1 MKRKVLPLFVGTL
14 ILCGG
19 ILELGAYLGL
29 RYVLKQPTPV
39 LSGEALEGNVHIFDR
54 SSPILWYGVKQ
65 HYKQVFRTNEF
76 YTTVKTNN
84 VGFREE
90 RDYAGEAIDI
100 GFVGDSF
107 TFGHGVEFGERYSD
121 LLRGYFP
128 EQSIFSYSYANGYA
142 PPHYYLFLKR
152 NIQYVA
158 KVVVMGLYLGNDLT
172 DDIEDMEFHL
182 DANGEVSALGSRS
195 TEISEDGTEVTHF
208 YAEHR
213 RFLNLLDRFHFG
225 RLSLVVYQRLAG
237 KYQRLRDGVS
247 PHVLSQF
254 HRGQLARNNLLSL
267 EYVRKLSRYLESRG
281 SRLVVFVIPEAFF
294 IGDYQEC
301 IRWQPYTADLCCELR
316 EKRYLQ
322 KALGKW
328 FRENQVEYIDPTDRF
343 QALEGRG
350 TRLYFESDPH
360 WTREGHRAA
369 AELLHEYLL
378 GAGGG
383 QRTRFTSASFGPE
396 FKSGRR

>member
-1 MKRKVLPLFVGTL
+1 MKGRPLFSFAAVL
-14 ILCGG
+14 VVCSG
-19 ILELGAYLGL
+19 ILELGAYLAL

-39 LSGEALEGNVHIFDR
+39 LSGEALEGTVHIFDR
-54 SSPILWYGVKQ
+54 SSSILPCGVKQ

-90 RDYAGEAIDI
+90 KDYAGEAIDI

-128 EQSIFSYSYANGYA
+128 GKSIFSYSYANGSA
-142 PPHYYLFLKR
+142 PPHYYLFLRR
-152 NIQYVA
+152 NPQYVS

-172 DDIEDMEFHL
+172 DDMEDMEFHL
-182 DANGEVSALGSRS
+182 DANGEVSAIGSRS
-195 TEISEDGTEVTHF
+195 TEISEEGAEVTRF
-208 YAEHR
+208 YAKHR
-213 RFLNLLDRFHFG
+213 RFFNLLDRFHFG
-225 RLSLVVYQRLAG
+225 RLSLLAIERLTG
-237 KYQRLRDGVS
+237 KYRRLRDAGS
-247 PHVLSQF
+247 PRALSPF
-254 HRGQLARNNLLSL
+254 HRGQLDRNNLLGL
-267 EYVRKLSRYLESRG
+267 GYVRKLSRYVESKG
-281 SRLVVFVIPEAFF
+281 SRLVVFMIPEAFC
-294 IGDYQEC
+294 IGDYRGCVQ
-301 IRWQPYTADLCCELR
+301 WQPYTPDLCRELR

-322 KALGKW
+322 TALGNW
-328 FRENQVEYIDPTDRF
+328 FRENEVEYMDPTDRF
-343 QALEGRG
+343 QTLEGRG

-378 GAGGG
+378 GASGG

-396 FKSGRR
+396 FKSGRK